1 MQLFNLLKQAQ
12 QNNGP
17 NENEVH
23 KNFDDKAETSEEFI
37 ESEHVEE
44 AMDKHDVGGG
54 ILNEG
59 QNPEPLVGGSLP
71 EQIREVDPSFEET
84 KMSGEELAAH
94 SDDEREE
101 LKESMELQMPDKRI
115 FQSADY
121 SDKMVD
127 RGSPHS
133 SKPHCIFAPDLVAN
147 PSAEERQNFADELS
161 PNREINVFVDD
172 TIVIR
177 ENQFKNRPRDQ
188 KPFISNQ
195 RFDTEPQIQT
205 KQEEEN

>member
-1 MQLFNLLKQAQ
+1 MLKQAQ

-23 KNFDDKAETSEEFI
+23 KNFDDKQESSEEFI

-44 AMDKHDVGGG
+44 AMDKHDVAEG

-59 QNPEPLVGGSLP
+59 QNPEPLMDGAVP

-101 LKESMELQMPDKRI
+101 LKQSMELQVQDKRV

-121 SDKMVD
+121 SEKIAD

-133 SKPHCIFAPDLVAN
+133 SKPHCSFAPDLVAN
-147 PSAEERQNFADELS
+147 PSAEER
-161 PNREINVFVDD
+161 
-172 TIVIR
+172 
-177 ENQFKNRPRDQ
+177 
-188 KPFISNQ
+188 
-195 RFDTEPQIQT
+195 
-205 KQEEEN
+205 